1 MDHTQSTRRVMA
13 GAFAGALLI
22 LVASTAFGWQ
32 LGSDAASSGPG
43 HVLAD
48 APPGTCLNWTKPD
61 AGDVAKVPCEKPH
74 LFELTFTADLSTDPN
89 FGDEAAF
96 PDELRWAQIGQSTCA
111 EKSVEVLE
119 GRLDPAGRLSVSAL
133 KPTQKSWE
141 NGDRKLWCGVQAAGP
156 SGVLY
161 PIVGSAKAID
171 QSDVH
176 SVGLCVGISGRA
188 VADPVACDKAHA
200 YEVVGVVDLGAHFPS
215 EYPDE
220 SKQNTLLGTQCPKL
234 AAEYAGGPNV
244 VEQKGLTVYWDTRKQ
259 DSWMA
264 GSRRVDCK
272 VGTQLQDKSGLA
284 PISGSVSKDKPGA
297 INISKE
303 PALAQVPVAPPGAPA
318 PPGSP
323 GTDVSDQLEDVS
335 IDQNGGGHDTGGGS
349 TPPTSQGG
357 G

>member
-22 LVASTAFGWQ
+22 LAASTVFGWR
-32 LGSDAASSGPG
+32 LGSDVASDGPG

-48 APPGTCLNWTKPD
+48 APSGTCLTWTKPD
-61 AGDVAKVPCEKPH
+61 ASDVSKVACEKPH
-74 LFELTFTADLSTDPN
+74 LFELTATADLATDPN
-89 FGDEAAF
+89 FGEDVAF
-96 PDELRWAQIGQSTCA
+96 PDALRWAQIGQSWCGD
-111 EKSVEVLE
+111 KSVEALQ

-156 SGVLY
+156 SGALY
-161 PIVGSAKAID
+161 PIVGSARTID

-176 SVGLCVGISGRA
+176 SVGLCVGISGRS
-188 VADPVACDKAHA
+188 VADPVDCTKAHA

-215 EYPDE
+215 EFPDE
-220 SKQNTLLGTQCPKL
+220 TKQNQLLSAQCPKL

-272 VGTQLQDKSGLA
+272 VGAQLPDKSGLA
-284 PISGSVSKDKPGA
+284 PISGSVSKDKQDA
-297 INISKE
+297 INVGKE
-303 PALAQVPVAPPGAPA
+303 PALAQVPLVPPGAPA

-323 GTDVSDQLEDVS
+323 GTDTSGQIDVPNEP
-335 IDQNGGGHDTGGGS
+335 QGTTPEGGG
-349 TPPTSQGG
+349 PAPTTEQGG